1 MNGYDFIVGLKN
13 EDRAALLSL
22 SKKEALK
29 IADKSSEE
37 LRTCENICLEIMDLP
52 NLKGNC
58 RDKLYC
64 CYDCRKEFLENEI
77 TGVQDWG

>member
-1 MNGYDFIVGLKN
+1 MNGYDFIIGLKN
-13 EDRAALLSL
+13 EDRAALLGL

-37 LRTCENICLEIMDLP
+37 LRTCENICLEIMSLP

-58 RDKLYC
+58 REKLYC
-64 CYDCRKEFLENEI
+64 CYDCRKEFLENDYECI
-77 TGVQDWG
+77 TD